1 MHNNVLM
8 CRAPDFAPIKA
19 RMAYTLN
26 KDALRRA
33 LVGIGAEIKA
43 TDLSE
48 IAEKVVLEKVK
59 GFKR

>member
-1 MHNNVLM
+1 M